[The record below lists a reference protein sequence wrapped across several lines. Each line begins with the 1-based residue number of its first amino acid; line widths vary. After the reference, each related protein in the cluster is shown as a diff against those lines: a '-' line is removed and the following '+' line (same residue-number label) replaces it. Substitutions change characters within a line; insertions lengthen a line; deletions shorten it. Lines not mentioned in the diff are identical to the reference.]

1 METIEDKFPSLKQ
14 LVEFTNIKVEYPDNE
29 CLKCTFKLLNYK
41 CQEGDRIAIY
51 KLGWNAVKEYIVF
64 EWVPINDDSD
74 IEENYVVFN
83 QSILPKNT
91 TEMFQFCYISS
102 ENQTLPKNT
111 TVRYCIRSFN
121 SDSDYISEPFQLT
134 NPNMKLSSLDCIRSF
149 NSDSDYISL
158 NCERELLKLREENKC
173 FRDKLQILMSML
185 MNTQTLVCQQQKE
198 INRLKERCD
207 RLENKNLTMS
217 LKDNLCNNF
226 SNNTLTTLGT
236 VICTTDFDIGELE
249 TLPPFPFTK

>member
-1 METIEDKFPSLKQ
+1 MMIRILKKTMWFSIVSHQ
-14 LVEFTNIKVEYPDNE
+14 YPPYFYFRNIYFTE
-29 CLKCTFKLLNYK
+29 
-41 CQEGDRIAIY
+41 
-51 KLGWNAVKEYIVF
+51 
-64 EWVPINDDSD
+64 
-74 IEENYVVFN
+74 
-83 QSILPKNT
+83 SILPKNT

-102 ENQTLPKNT
+102 ENQTYG
-111 TVRYCIRSFN
+111 V
-121 SDSDYISEPFQLT
+121 SEPFQLT

>member
-1 METIEDKFPSLKQ
+1 MERIEDKFPSIKQ

-64 EWVPINDDSD
+64 EWVPINDSD
-74 IEENYVVFN
+74 IDENYVVFN
-83 QSILPKNT
+83 QSVLPKNT
-91 TEMFQFCYISS
+91 TDMFQLCYISS
-102 ENQTLPKNT
+102 ENQTYG
-111 TVRYCIRSFN
+111 V
-121 SDSDYISEPFQLT
+121 SEPFQLT

-149 NSDSDYISL
+149 NSDSDYMSL
-158 NCERELLKLREENKC
+158 NCERELLKLREENKF
-173 FRDKLQILMSML
+173 FRDKLQIFMSML

-207 RLENKNLTMS
+207 RLENKTMSMS

-226 SNNTLTTLGT
+226 NNNTLKTLGT
-236 VICTTDFDIGELE
+236 MITTTDFFDIEELE